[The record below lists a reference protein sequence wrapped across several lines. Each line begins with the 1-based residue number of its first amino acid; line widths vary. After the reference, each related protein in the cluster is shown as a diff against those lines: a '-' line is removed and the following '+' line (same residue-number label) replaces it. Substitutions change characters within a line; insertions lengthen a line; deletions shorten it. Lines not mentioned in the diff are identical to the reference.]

1 MLNGTLAQCNKLK
14 NKKIR
19 LYIIFRKEQGE
30 FEVIQ
35 VIVTGKR
42 DKETIYN
49 IAGNR
54 IDRKSVV

>member
-1 MLNGTLAQCNKLK
+1 MLNGALAQYNKLK

-19 LYIIFRKEQGE
+19 LCIIFRKEQGK

-35 VIVTGKR
+35 VVFIGKR
-42 DKETIYN
+42 DKETVYN

-54 IDRKSVV
+54 IN

>member
-54 IDRKSVV
+54 IN